1 MAFTL
6 AFLHT
11 SPVLVPLFTQLAKD
25 KLPGIAV
32 FHMVDESLIKNTIAA
47 QGLTKDTI
55 RRMVNMIQSANE
67 GGADAV
73 MVTCSSVGAGVT
85 VARQQLNF
93 PIFRID
99 EAMA

>member
-25 KLPGIAV
+25 KLPGAAS
-32 FHMVDESLIKNTIAA
+32 FHMVDESLIKNTITA
-47 QGLTKDTI
+47 QKLTKETI
-55 RRMVNMIQSANE
+55 RRMVNMIQSAHE

-73 MVTCSSVGAGVT
+73 MVTCS
-85 VARQQLNF
+85 
-93 PIFRID
+93 
-99 EAMA
+99 